1 MPHTRPPSIIAIDGP
16 SGTGKSTV
24 ARLLAK
30 RLGYFYLDT
39 GAMYRSIG
47 LKVVR
52 GKIPWENHSAIIKT
66 ARQAKIIFRFSR
78 AGIQKI
84 FLDGKDVT
92 HALRR
97 PEISEAASRVAV
109 IPEVRKVMVS
119 RQRAIGRRG
128 RLVAEGRDIGTVVFP
143 KAPLKIYLTASA
155 AERAR
160 RRYEELKKAGHPLS
174 YKEVLHQTRLRDRR
188 DSRRAVSPLKPA
200 TDAVRIDNSRLRLSE
215 VFDTIESYI

>member
-1 MPHTRPPSIIAIDGP
+1 MHHVRPPSIITIDGP

-39 GAMYRSIG
+39 GAMYRSVG

-52 GKIPWENHSAIIKT
+52 NKIPWEDHSAIIKT
-66 ARQAKIIFRFSR
+66 ARQAKIVFRFSR

-92 HALRR
+92 RALRR

-109 IPEVRKVMVS
+109 IPEVRTVMVS
-119 RQRAIGRRG
+119 RQRAIGRQG

-200 TDAVRIDNSRLRLSE
+200 KDAVRIDNSRLRLSE